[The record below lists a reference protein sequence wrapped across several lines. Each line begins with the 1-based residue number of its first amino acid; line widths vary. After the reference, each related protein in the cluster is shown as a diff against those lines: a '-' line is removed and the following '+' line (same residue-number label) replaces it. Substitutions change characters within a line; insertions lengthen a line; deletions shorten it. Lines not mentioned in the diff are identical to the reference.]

1 MFTIGTDGNK
11 LGLHLREVIY
21 KNYESVRQFCKAY
34 LELRDGETNDE
45 EIRKLLNRFSQM
57 LKGTKRIQIDDLPY
71 VTELLGI
78 SCEEVLS
85 GGTVYIPVCNR
96 VTNYDIAFSHD
107 RAVWDRYM
115 KREDKLFLNCDEY
128 CKSVIDYALDF
139 KNYDFIKYLM
149 DEHYIWLVDQS
160 QWKNFGYSYGAG
172 TSVKRRDIG
181 DIDTHTPLEIQYQ
194 DKLRTRTIA
203 LAIENEDYEILDSLL
218 AREVPEMHNANMV
231 GYPDVGIEA
240 YRNDE
245 MIRSIAA
252 AGEKI
257 IDYFS
262 QEFAVT
268 NKIGDENLF
277 MYPFLVDVICGMI
290 ERGRNDM
297 AELVLRRA
305 IDHNRD
311 TLKKLTELIDEASG
325 VYADRLGFE
334 MPDMEEFTRKQAM
347 DYFRFD
353 QKSSLVSFCYFPQK
367 HKRVGFIT
375 NIFRA
380 DVKKGNSLIRELL
393 AELNGIYDEIILM
406 KEAK

>member
-21 KNYESVRQFCKAY
+21 KKYESVRQFCKAY

-45 EIRKLLNRFSQM
+45 EIRKLLNRFSQI

-85 GGTVYIPVCNR
+85 GGTVYVPVRNR

-107 RAVWDRYM
+107 RDVWDRYM
-115 KREDKLFLNCDEY
+115 KRDDKLFLNCDEY

-149 DEHYIWLVDQS
+149 DEHYIWFVDLS
-160 QWKNFGYSYGAG
+160 EWKNFGFSYGAG
-172 TSVKRRDIG
+172 TSVKRRDVG
-181 DIDTHTPLEIQYQ
+181 DRDTHTPLEIQYQ

-203 LAIENEDYEILDSLL
+203 LAIENEDYDVLDSLL
-218 AREVPEMHNANMV
+218 AREVPEMCYANMV
-231 GYPDVGIEA
+231 GYTDINIEA
-240 YRNDE
+240 YRNEE
-245 MIRSIAA
+245 MIRAIIQSND
-252 AGEKI
+252 KI
-257 IDYFS
+257 VDYFS

-277 MYPFLVDVICGMI
+277 MYPFLGDVICGMI
-290 ERGRNDM
+290 ECGRNDM

-305 IDHNRD
+305 IDHNRE
-311 TLKKLTELIDEASG
+311 TLKKLTELIDKAYG
-325 VYADRLGFE
+325 FYADRLGFG
-334 MPDMEEFTRKQAM
+334 MPDMAEFARKQAM
-347 DYFRFD
+347 DYFNFD
-353 QKSSLVSFCYFPQK
+353 QNNSLVSFCYFPQK

-380 DVKKGNSLIRELL
+380 DIKKGNSLIRELL
-393 AELNGIYDEIILM
+393 TELNGIYDEIIFM